1 MQNLKVGEYLAL
13 WRNYKVSVT
22 EAEPER
28 GRVAEI
34 VIKGE
39 ARMQRAWETTQKTL
53 AFILDKMKSH

>member
-28 GRVAEI
+28 GRVVEI
-34 VIKGE
+34 VREKRRSQNAKGLGDN
-39 ARMQRAWETTQKTL
+39 AKDFGFHFR
-53 AFILDKMKSH
+53 